1 MPQQHRRI
9 ALVSFV
15 FLALIPL
22 EAATVSRQHADTF
35 AQKIALIR
43 EHGTNGSP
51 EGTRRTPLSE
61 DEVNSWFTY
70 HAQPLLPAGVMQP
83 QLTIVGQGKV
93 AGRAVVDFDAIAR
106 QRASGSTLDP
116 WSFVGGKVPVTVTG
130 ILHTR
135 DGMGR
140 FELETAEI
148 SGVPVPRTLLQEML
162 GYYSRTPDRPQGVRL
177 DDAFALPSN
186 IRQIEVGQRQAVV
199 VQ

>member
-15 FLALIPL
+15 FFALIPL

-43 EHGTNGSP
+43 EHGNGSP

-83 QLTIVGQGKV
+83 QLTIVGQGRV

-106 QRASGSTLDP
+106 RRASGSTLDP